1 MGGDIGVKSEPG
13 KGSVFWFMLKLKY
26 SGQQMDHK
34 NYGTLC
40 FKKALIVDDNATN
53 REILH
58 NQLSAWHIP
67 NKSAEKGIH
76 ALEMLRSA
84 AAKNEKFDLIILD
97 WHMPEMDGVE
107 LAEKIT
113 ADPYIPKTSM
123 IMLSSVGSD
132 QETSRLSSLG
142 IQRYLTKPV
151 RQSELYNCL
160 VTVMNEKNETTK
172 DIYKTAQNKSGFTDV
187 NILLAEDNPVNQ
199 EVALSMLEIYGCK
212 ADIAENGVQ
221 AVKKASQKTYDL
233 ILMDCHMP
241 EMDGF
246 EATSQIR
253 KHEQLKGNSHHVPI
267 IAMTANV
274 QKGIQEECQSFGMD
288 GYLSKPFNME
298 QLESVLN
305 QWINTGKKRTN
316 TKIPS
321 KTAPIES
328 QHTDI
333 PTGKKILE
341 KEALAKIRALQREGA
356 PDILN
361 KVIGLYLES
370 SPELMQSIHE
380 SVRQNNSHLLQEAAH
395 SLKSSSAN
403 LGAMNLA
410 AICKELENMGRNA
423 KATAATSL
431 INTVTTEYKQVTHA
445 LKQELGESVY
455 G

>member
-1 MGGDIGVKSEPG
+1 
-13 KGSVFWFMLKLKY
+13 
-26 SGQQMDHK
+26 
-34 NYGTLC
+34 
-40 FKKALIVDDNATN
+40 
-53 REILH
+53 
-58 NQLSAWHIP
+58 
-67 NKSAEKGIH
+67 
-76 ALEMLRSA
+76 
-84 AAKNEKFDLIILD
+84 
-97 WHMPEMDGVE
+97 
-107 LAEKIT
+107 
-113 ADPYIPKTSM
+113 
-123 IMLSSVGSD
+123 
-132 QETSRLSSLG
+132 
-142 IQRYLTKPV
+142 
-151 RQSELYNCL
+151 
-160 VTVMNEKNETTK
+160 
-172 DIYKTAQNKSGFTDV
+172 
-187 NILLAEDNPVNQ
+187 VNQ

-212 ADIAENGVQ
+212 ADIAENGFQ
-221 AVKKASQKTYDL
+221 AVKKASQKTYDM

-241 EMDGF
+241 EIDGF

-253 KHEQLKGNSHHVPI
+253 KYEQLTGSLHVPI

-274 QKGIQEECQSFGMD
+274 QKGIQEECKSFGMD

-298 QLESVLN
+298 QLESALN
-305 QWINTGKKRTN
+305 QWINTSKKRTN

-321 KTAPIES
+321 KTALIES
-328 QHTDI
+328 QHTDM

-341 KEALAKIRALQREGA
+341 RQALDKIRALQREGA

-380 SVRQNNSHLLQEAAH
+380 SVRQSNSQLLQEAAH

-423 KATAATSL
+423 KVTAATSL

-445 LKQELGESVY
+445 LKQELKGTAH